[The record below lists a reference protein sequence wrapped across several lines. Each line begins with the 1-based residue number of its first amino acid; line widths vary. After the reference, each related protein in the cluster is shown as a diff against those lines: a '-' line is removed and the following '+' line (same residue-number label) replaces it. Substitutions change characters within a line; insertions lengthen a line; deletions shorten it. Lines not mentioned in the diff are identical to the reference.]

1 MDFLG
6 AQSFRGDAKHQT
18 RNLEILGLV
27 LTHHPGMTESL
38 YDLRKY
44 RFARRSASAAAASG
58 VAASVATDA
67 HIWTRT

>member
-1 MDFLG
+1 LLRRFAPRNDGFDFLDP
-6 AQSFRGDAKHQT
+6 A
-18 RNLEILGLV
+18 
-27 LTHHPGMTESL
+27 

-67 HIWTRT
+67 HICTST